1 MMLKR
6 SDEDGECCSSQ
17 FAVDEARTRRMYLGG
32 DGGRTLGRYRE
43 EGRSTFSRYRNA
55 SKKCCKSAQ
64 ERIFFVIT
72 PKSDL

>member
-32 DGGRTLGRYRE
+32 DGGRTLGRHRE
-43 EGRSTFSRYRNA
+43 EGKSTVLA
-55 SKKCCKSAQ
+55 
-64 ERIFFVIT
+64 V
-72 PKSDL
+72 